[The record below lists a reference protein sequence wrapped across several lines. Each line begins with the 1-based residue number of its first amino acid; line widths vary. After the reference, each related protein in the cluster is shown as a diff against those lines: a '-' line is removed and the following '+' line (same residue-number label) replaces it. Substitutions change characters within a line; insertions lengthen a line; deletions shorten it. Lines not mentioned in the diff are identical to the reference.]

1 MTTTSMVDAARRS
14 RPVYRGSEQFRLLGL
29 LFDTSQP
36 HHLCV
41 STDAE
46 RIALS
51 RLVKAGLVEAFG
63 KEVDTCSSQ
72 AHTVYSITL
81 AGRAHF
87 AASEFGLSFVQL
99 CYLAYARRAVR
110 YSVMRGKS
118 SFVAAMVDPIFSV
131 VFAGI
136 SPTATRKELAK
147 KGFLLNRTWHTYQVA
162 GRFAELEARHAQVMD
177 SICVWM
183 RAEYN
188 ERLKQEMRDPV
199 IAKMVGL
206 VSRHSE

>member
-14 RPVYRGSEQFRLLGL
+14 RPVYCGSEQFRLLGL

-87 AASEFGLSFVQL
+87 VASELGISFPQL
-99 CYLAYARRAVR
+99 CYLAYARRAAR
-110 YSVMRGKS
+110 NSFLGAKN
-118 SFVAAMVDPIFSV
+118 SFVAATVDSIFST
-131 VFAGI
+131 VFADM
-136 SPTATRKELAK
+136 SPTVTRKKLTK
-147 KGFLLNRTWHTYQVA
+147 KGFLLTRTWHTYQMT
-162 GRFAELEARHAQVMD
+162 GRLAELERYAALMD
-177 SICVWM
+177 KICDWM
-183 RAEYN
+183 RTEYN
-188 ERLKQEMRDPV
+188 ERLRQEMRDPA
-199 IAKMVGL
+199 IAKIVGL
-206 VSRHSE
+206 VSQHSE